1 MKKIIPF
8 LAISILVC
16 SCGIFK
22 SEFSAPNP
30 DDEEVN
36 IGYGKVKRSRST
48 ASTSH
53 LDIPQGTGYTDI
65 YEYIQGRVAG
75 VEVRGTEIRIR
86 GERSI
91 LGDNSPL
98 FIVDG
103 MVVDDIGFISPD
115 HISRI
120 DVLKDASSTAIYG
133 ARGANGVII
142 ITTRK
147 TND

>member
-1 MKKIIPF
+1 MKKIITF
-8 LAISILVC
+8 LAIALLTS

-22 SEFSAPNP
+22 SDFKGPNP
-30 DDEEVN
+30 GDEDVN

-53 LDIPQGTGYTDI
+53 LDIPQGTGYSNI

>member
-1 MKKIIPF
+1 
-8 LAISILVC
+8 
-16 SCGIFK
+16 
-22 SEFSAPNP
+22 
-30 DDEEVN
+30 
-36 IGYGKVKRSRST
+36 
-48 ASTSH
+48 
-53 LDIPQGTGYTDI
+53 
-65 YEYIQGRVAG
+65 
-75 VEVRGTEIRIR
+75 
-86 GERSI
+86 
-91 LGDNSPL
+91 SPL

-120 DVLKDASSTAIYG
+120 DVLKDASSTSIYG

>member
-8 LAISILVC
+8 IALSILVC

-22 SEFSAPNP
+22 SDFNAPNP
-30 DDEEVN
+30 DDEEIN
-36 IGYGKVKRSRST
+36 IGYGNIKRSKST

-53 LDIPQGTGYTDI
+53 LNVPQGSGYNNI
-65 YEYIQGRVAG
+65 FEYIQGRVAG
-75 VEVRGTEIRIR
+75 VEVRGSEVRIR

-103 MVVDDIGFISPD
+103 MVVDDISFISPD
-115 HISRI
+115 HVSRI
-120 DVLKDASSTAIYG
+120 DVLKDASSTSIYG

>member
-1 MKKIIPF
+1 MKKIITF
-8 LAISILVC
+8 LAIALLTS

-22 SEFSAPNP
+22 SDFKGPNP
-30 DDEEVN
+30 GDEEIN
-36 IGYGKVKRSRST
+36 IGYGKVKRSNST

-53 LDIPQGTGYTDI
+53 LDIPQGSGYTSI

-75 VEVRGTEIRIR
+75 VEVRGTEIRVR

-91 LGDNSPL
+91 IADNSPL
-98 FIVDG
+98 FVVDG
-103 MVVDDIGFISPD
+103 MVVPDIGYISPD
-115 HISRI
+115 EVSRI

-133 ARGANGVII
+133 ARGANGVIL